1 MARSIIDM
9 SLDEFRQHLKKL
21 SHKAR
26 EVKPVVTNPKKN
38 QPVSNKLPD
47 GVQVD
52 VTGRL
57 RRTPSHR
64 Y

>member
-21 SHKAR
+21 STEAR
-26 EVKPVVTNPKKN
+26 TVTAFVSNPKKN
-38 QPVSNKLPD
+38 QPVSDKLPD
-47 GVQVD
+47 GVEVD